1 MRKFWKSSIGI
12 GFTTLASMSMAF
24 HNNTDV
30 LTSTPEPRNNNTDIL
45 CSYDGIAA
53 TAISNPEPEKYM
65 EYVADV
71 YDSDLNPGDIPQHST
86 IPEDFSD
93 AALREQAQRYYDQ
106 GYLLTNIRTEL
117 QYWGYGL
124 GYGDYVFTEGFDVY
138 DNLNAEPAFNI
149 NVVKA
154 TLAEFNAFISERM
167 ETLSFIEKLE
177 GDRSVSYRLSY
188 GEDIFEITYYI
199 DSEILVQ
206 EHYFF

>member
-1 MRKFWKSSIGI
+1 MKRFWKSSIGI
-12 GFTTLASMSMAF
+12 GFTTLASVSMAF

-30 LTSTPEPRNNNTDIL
+30 LKSKPELPHCNTDIL
-45 CSYDGIAA
+45 RSYEGFDT

-93 AALREQAQRYYDQ
+93 AALREQAQQYYDQ

-124 GYGDYVFTEGFDVY
+124 GFGDYVFTEGFDVY

-154 TLAEFNAFISERM
+154 TQAEFNAFMGERM
-167 ETLSFIEKLE
+167 DTLSFIEKLE
-177 GDRSVSYRLSY
+177 GDGCVSYRLSY
-188 GEDIFEITYYI
+188 GEDIFEITYYA